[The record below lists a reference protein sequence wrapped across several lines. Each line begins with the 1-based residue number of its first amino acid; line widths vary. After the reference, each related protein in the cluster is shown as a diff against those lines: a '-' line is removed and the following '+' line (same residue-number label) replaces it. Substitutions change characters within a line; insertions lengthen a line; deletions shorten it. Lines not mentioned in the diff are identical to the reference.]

1 MTNEEFS
8 TLLGLSKV
16 FSKPS
21 IKLPTAG
28 NTGVYDVESTSSNDR
43 FFLDVDRSSRIELSK
58 FKVQH
63 RYAATKLPL
72 VRIDINSPPHT
83 NPDGCRLSRNHIHIY
98 RETENDTGNLPWA
111 YDLESIDMFAEKAT
125 DFMSIFY
132 AFCEYCNI
140 STDDIQGVL

>member
-1 MTNEEFS
+1 MTNEEFNA
-8 TLLGLSKV
+8 LMALAKV

-21 IKLPTAG
+21 IKLPLAG
-28 NTGVYDVESTSSNDR
+28 NDGIYEVESTSTNDR
-43 FFLDVDRSSRIELSK
+43 FLLDVDRNSKIELSK
-58 FKVQH
+58 FKLQH
-63 RYAATKLPL
+63 RYVTTKLPL

-83 NPDGCRLSRNHIHIY
+83 NPDGHRVSRNHIHIY

-111 YDLESIDMFAEKAT
+111 YDLEDLDGFNGKSL

-140 STDDIQGVL
+140 AADDIQGVL